1 MTAVSAKLKLARM
14 SAQKCRLVVD
24 QIRGLPVG
32 AAHNILQFSQK
43 KAAGLVKKVL
53 DSAIANAE
61 NNKGLD
67 IDDLKV
73 SNVHVE
79 AGPSMKRLN
88 PRAKG
93 RANRVTKRSCHIM
106 LEVS

>member
-1 MTAVSAKLKLARM
+1 MTAVSAKLKLARI
-14 SAQKCRLVVD
+14 SAQKCRLVAD
-24 QIRGLPVG
+24 QIRGLSVET
-32 AAHNILQFSQK
+32 ANHILLFSQK

-67 IDDLKV
+67 IDDLKI
-73 SNVHVE
+73 SRIHVE
-79 AGPSMKRLN
+79 EGPSVKRLN